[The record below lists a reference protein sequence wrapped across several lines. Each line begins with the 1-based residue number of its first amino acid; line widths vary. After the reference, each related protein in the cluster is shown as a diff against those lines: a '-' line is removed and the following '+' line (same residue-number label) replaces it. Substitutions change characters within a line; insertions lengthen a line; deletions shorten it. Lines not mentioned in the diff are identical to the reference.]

1 MEQHKQTLL
10 PEFVETN
17 LQQTKQRFKIP
28 TAPNKE
34 LRSARRA
41 VIREAYKLLLSKLGG
56 KNYIKNDFLD
66 ENIYIIWKE
75 SFQKASNNATRCWQT
90 TYAVLKLPEII
101 KQAKPFDQNYR
112 CTDIKEG
119 SQKKNR
125 YVELIKLRY
134 TFNSKKLDYMNFT
147 IEMVIGKKRDGKHV
161 QYSLEHIKKACS

>member
-1 MEQHKQTLL
+1 MIKHPRYGTAQTDI
-10 PEFVETN
+10 VTRVRRN
-17 LQQTKQRFKIP
+17 QSSTDKATLQDP
-28 TAPNKE
+28 
-34 LRSARRA
+34 
-41 VIREAYKLLLSKLGG
+41 
-56 KNYIKNDFLD
+56 D
-66 ENIYIIWKE
+66 
-75 SFQKASNNATRCWQT
+75 WQT

-112 CTDIKEG
+112 CTEIKEG
-119 SQKKNR
+119 SQTKNR